1 MNFESLSLEQRIAV
15 HELEIRALR
24 QQLQRQEH
32 LLAVIIDLLAM
43 PANSPEF
50 FMGLRA
56 LRAERE
62 RGPKEP

>member
-1 MNFESLSLEQRIAV
+1 MNFESLSFEQRIAV

-56 LRAERE
+56 LRTERE